1 MQLPINYILVY
12 LMNRYIKLLG
22 TFATMDKGFVVVWQ
36 KLSFMFMFMYISS
49 DLNIQIIFLLNTQS
63 YK

>member
-1 MQLPINYILVY
+1 
-12 LMNRYIKLLG
+12 MNRYIKLLG
-22 TFATMDKGFVVVWQ
+22 TLFATMDKGFVVVWQ
-36 KLSFMFMFMYISS
+36 KLSFMFMFKYISS

>member
-1 MQLPINYILVY
+1 
-12 LMNRYIKLLG
+12 MNRYIKLLG
-22 TFATMDKGFVVVWQ
+22 TLFATMDKGFVVVWQ
-36 KLSFMFMFMYISS
+36 KFSFMFMYISS

>member
-1 MQLPINYILVY
+1 
-12 LMNRYIKLLG
+12 MNRYIKLLG
-22 TFATMDKGFVVVWQ
+22 TLFATMDKGFVVVWQ

-63 YK
+63 YKWVGK